1 LNSSIGS
8 GEFWKIK
15 MSNRERPKWPME
27 AHPWRDEAT
36 AYRRRAQESALGS
49 RRAKWRT
56 KAVSLASEILE
67 GKIPQGPKGVYQPA
81 ESDAIAASLRQ
92 ANLLPSNHT
101 LPGVEDNTSNNL
113 LLGTVVGE
121 AAAILLKRRTELE
134 TWAVAC
140 RLWFNFEGALP
151 AFRARLQSEFRA
163 DRSFRK
169 RFDTLTKSIVDRAVA
184 DPAHKMSPQDRD
196 NFLALIENWR
206 KTKDLRSVWF
216 GLRQLRHPL
225 VFGGEVDA
233 VVYVY
238 LAIDPARAS
247 QALERFD
254 NPYQISMTL
263 SPLGGLGLN
272 QSFMAW
278 ADLLKCAAPCFA
290 EDGTWTGGTL
300 EPLLLAIA
308 QDALQEAR
316 LPLDTADDVVIARD
330 DELKTLAV
338 AIGKIISEKRKGPS
352 LALRWGAW
360 LFRASAGSLDAESQ
374 QYPKDL
380 RQSAT
385 PPWRMLEALARSEAA
400 STWNAI
406 AASDSSP
413 EEVLYLLCAKILA
426 ASERKS
432 DGPDKEPLWRC
443 IPTVPE
449 DYLGE
454 SGRATRNLTSLFS
467 LATARPDGLRYRTLS
482 MLFFQREPLTLY
494 RELWNRTLALRELTE
509 HWQSGDQDDGRN
521 DAKRTIA
528 MVLAIGLCL
537 VDYYAIVES
546 PPELTVAQR
555 LENFGDLFRLVYDGL
570 REMQVIELFDQAFL
584 SSLYGHLL
592 IRRALYENPNAGG
605 ITVVTPLSKQFRPT
619 LPDMLAH
626 IAGVTQPFFQGLDGL
641 QKNGVSADRILT
653 ALRDGGVDL
662 PMLVDCARN
671 LGRIDAHRPLQ
682 FDAAARIAEQ
692 SVKDQVHAV

>member
-1 LNSSIGS
+1 
-8 GEFWKIK
+8 
-15 MSNRERPKWPME
+15 MSNSVHPKWPRE

-36 AYRRRAQESALGS
+36 AYRHRAQESALGS

-67 GKIPQGPKGVYQPA
+67 SKISLGAEGVYQPT

-101 LPGVEDNTSNNL
+101 LPEIEDNTSNNI

-121 AAAILLKRRTELE
+121 AAAILLKRRTDLE

-140 RLWFNFEGALP
+140 RLWFNFDGALP
-151 AFRARLQSEFRA
+151 AFRTRLQSEFRS

-169 RFDTLTKSIVDRAVA
+169 RFDALAERIVDRAVA
-184 DPAHKMSPQDRD
+184 DPVHKMSTQDRD

-206 KTKDLRSVWF
+206 KTKDLRSVWL

-238 LAIDPARAS
+238 LGIDPARAS
-247 QALERFD
+247 QALDRFD
-254 NPYQISMTL
+254 NPYQISMAL
-263 SPLGGLGLN
+263 SPLSGLGLN
-272 QSFMAW
+272 QNFIAW
-278 ADLLKCAAPCFA
+278 ADLLKYAVPCFT
-290 EDGTWTGGTL
+290 EDGTWAGGTL
-300 EPLLLAIA
+300 ELLLLAIA

-316 LPLDTADDVVIARD
+316 LPLGTADDVVTARD
-330 DELKTLAV
+330 EELKSLTI
-338 AIGKIISEKRKGPS
+338 AIGKIISEKRNGPS

-360 LFRASAGSLDAESQ
+360 LFRASAGSLDGESQ

-380 RQSAT
+380 RQSAM
-385 PPWRMLEALARSEAA
+385 PLWRMLEALARSEAA
-400 STWNAI
+400 NSWNTI
-406 AASDSSP
+406 AASDASP
-413 EEVLYLLCAKILA
+413 EEVLYLLCVKILA

-443 IPTVPE
+443 VPTAPE

-454 SGRATRNLTSLFS
+454 RGRATRNLTSLFS

-482 MLFFQREPLTLY
+482 MLFFQGDPVTLY
-494 RELWNRTLALRELTE
+494 RELWNQTLTLRELTE
-509 HWQSGDQDDGRN
+509 HWQSGEQDDGRK

-537 VDYYAIVES
+537 VDYYAVVET

-555 LENFGDLFRLVYDGL
+555 SDNFGELFGLVYDGL

-592 IRRALYENPNAGG
+592 IRRALYEDPNAGG
-605 ITVVTPLSKQFRPT
+605 MTVVTPLSKQFRPT
-619 LPDMLAH
+619 LSDMLVH

-641 QKNGVSADRILT
+641 QKNGVSAERILT
-653 ALRDGGVDL
+653 ALKDGGVDL
-662 PMLVDCARN
+662 PMLVDCGRN
-671 LGRIDAHRPLQ
+671 LDRIDAHRPLQ
-682 FDAAARIAEQ
+682 FGAAARIAEQ
-692 SVKDQVHAV
+692 LVKDQVPAV

>member
-1 LNSSIGS
+1 
-8 GEFWKIK
+8 
-15 MSNRERPKWPME
+15 MSNSVQPKWPRE

-67 GKIPQGPKGVYQPA
+67 SKISRGPEGVYQPA

-92 ANLLPSNHT
+92 ANLLPSSHPT
-101 LPGVEDNTSNNL
+101 LSEVEDNTSNSI

-121 AAAILLKRRTELE
+121 AAAILLKRRTDLE

-140 RLWFNFEGALP
+140 RLWFNFDGALS
-151 AFRARLQSEFRA
+151 AFRTRLQSEFRS

-169 RFDTLTKSIVDRAVA
+169 RFDALAERIVDRAIA
-184 DPAHKMSPQDRD
+184 DPVHKMRTQERD
-196 NFLALIENWR
+196 NFLALLENWR
-206 KTKDLRSVWF
+206 KTKDLRSVWL

-225 VFGGEVDA
+225 VFGEVDA

-247 QALERFD
+247 QALDRFD
-254 NPYQISMTL
+254 NPYQISMAL
-263 SPLGGLGLN
+263 SPLSGLGLN
-272 QSFMAW
+272 QNFMAW
-278 ADLLKCAAPCFA
+278 ADLLKYAVPCFA

-300 EPLLLAIA
+300 EPLLLVIA
-308 QDALQEAR
+308 HDALQEAR
-316 LPLDTADDVVIARD
+316 LPLDTAEDVVTVRD
-330 DELKTLAV
+330 EELKSLTIT
-338 AIGKIISEKRKGPS
+338 IGKIISEKRNGPS

-360 LFRASAGSLDAESQ
+360 LFRASAGSLDGESQ
-374 QYPKDL
+374 QYPRDL
-380 RQSAT
+380 RQSAM
-385 PPWRMLEALARSEAA
+385 PLWRMLEALARSEAA
-400 STWNAI
+400 KSWNAI
-406 AASDSSP
+406 AASDASP
-413 EEVLYLLCAKILA
+413 EEVLYLLCVKILA

-443 IPTVPE
+443 VPTAPE

-454 SGRATRNLTSLFS
+454 RGRATRNLTSLFS
-467 LATARPDGLRYRTLS
+467 LPTARPDGLRYRTLS
-482 MLFFQREPLTLY
+482 MLFFQGDPVTLY
-494 RELWNRTLALRELTE
+494 RELWNRTLTLRELTE
-509 HWQSGDQDDGRN
+509 HWQSGEQDDGRK

-537 VDYYAIVES
+537 VDYYAVVES
-546 PPELTVAQR
+546 PPELTVAR
-555 LENFGDLFRLVYDGL
+555 RSENFGELFRLVYDGL
-570 REMQVIELFDQAFL
+570 REMQIIELFDQAFL

-605 ITVVTPLSKQFRPT
+605 MTVVTPLSKQFRPT
-619 LPDMLAH
+619 LADMLAH

-641 QKNGVSADRILT
+641 QKNGVSADRIIT
-653 ALRDGGVDL
+653 ALNDGGVDL

-671 LGRIDAHRPLQ
+671 LDRIDAHRPLQ
-682 FDAAARIAEQ
+682 FDAAARIADRL
-692 SVKDQVHAV
+692 VG